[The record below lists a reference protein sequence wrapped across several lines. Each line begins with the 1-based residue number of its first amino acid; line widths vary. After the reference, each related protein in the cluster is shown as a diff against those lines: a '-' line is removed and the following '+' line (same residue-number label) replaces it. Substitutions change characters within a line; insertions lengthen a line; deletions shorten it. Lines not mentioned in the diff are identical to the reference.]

1 MTLTK
6 KKRLNLINQVLSQ
19 KQDLKNK
26 YMNEAVQKQNKNIEQ
41 MEYFKP
47 ITRAIKEQP
56 TPQPAQPVTHNYL
69 VPALNYDENLENQNI
84 EASYQVQDDERE
96 PIKQLIG
103 DLAAKSILKADDNKL
118 GLYHTTDDSQ
128 NINTFI
134 GNSPV
139 YLRGN
144 DLAIDF
150 DEGLENFAG
159 TLGIWHLLTKKDV
172 NESHFTPTDLENY
185 KRILIKSHALYQGNS
200 PNSKRAK
207 SSKSQKWMEIGSKL
221 WSEINPPKTGRG
233 IVFLSSDPNELVGRL
248 QLLIGSKEAG
258 NSNTMNEISAILKKL
273 IRMNIIDT
281 KEFELIYNKLK

>member
-1 MTLTK
+1 MVLTK
-6 KKRLNLINQVLSQ
+6 KKRINLINQVLTQ

-26 YMNEAVQKQNKNIEQ
+26 YMNEAIQKQNKYVEQ

-47 ITRAIKEQP
+47 ITKAIKEQP
-56 TPQPAQPVTHNYL
+56 TLQPPQPVTHNYL
-69 VPALNYDENLENQNI
+69 APALNYDDQNV
-84 EASYQVQDDERE
+84 EASYQVPDDKKETV
-96 PIKQLIG
+96 KQLIG

-128 NINTFI
+128 NIHTFI

-144 DLAIDF
+144 DLAIEF
-150 DEGLENFAG
+150 DEGLENFVG
-159 TLGIWHLLTKKDV
+159 TPGMWHLITKKSV
-172 NESHFTPTDLENY
+172 NESNFTTTDLENY

-207 SSKSQKWMEIGSKL
+207 SSKSQKWLAIGSTL
-221 WSEINPPKTGRG
+221 WAELNPSKTGKG
-233 IVFLSSDPNELVGRL
+233 VVFLSSNPNELVERL

-258 NSNTMNEISAILKKL
+258 NSNTMNEICAILKEL
-273 IRMNIIDT
+273 LRMNIIDI